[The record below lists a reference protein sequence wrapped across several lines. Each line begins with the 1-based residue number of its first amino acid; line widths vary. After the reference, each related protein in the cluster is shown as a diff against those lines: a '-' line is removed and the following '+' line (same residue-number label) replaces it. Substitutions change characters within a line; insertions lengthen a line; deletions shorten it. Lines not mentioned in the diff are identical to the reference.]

1 MPLVDPR
8 VVIRGELAS
17 DERERSK
24 TVPAAT
30 TDLNSQGTHPKSKRF
45 PGQVCGQATPKGAN
59 AVAQRAFW
67 KGYLKLSLVTCRV
80 AMTPAVTDS
89 SKLRF
94 HNINRK
100 TGNRVVNRYIDA
112 ETGKPVDD
120 EDQVKGYARGEDD
133 YVLFEDEELED
144 GALESTRTIDIES
157 FVPQSSIG
165 WIWYDSPHFL
175 APADK
180 VSEEAFAVIRE
191 AMRKSDT
198 GGIARLV
205 LYRREHSVLLLPRDN
220 GMVIWTLRYGD
231 EVRDADP
238 FFAKS
243 GEDAP
248 AARAKTMMKK
258 LVQARLRDWSPK
270 LVQDPVEDRLHEII
284 AMRSKKAK
292 RTKAKDVSEP
302 ERKDN
307 VIDIMEALRR
317 SLASE
322 KKGTGRQ

>member
-1 MPLVDPR
+1 M
-8 VVIRGELAS
+8 
-17 DERERSK
+17 
-24 TVPAAT
+24 
-30 TDLNSQGTHPKSKRF
+30 
-45 PGQVCGQATPKGAN
+45 
-59 AVAQRAFW
+59 AQRAFW

-80 AMTPAVTDS
+80 AMTPVVTES

-120 EDQVKGYARGEDD
+120 DDQVKGYARGEDD

-144 GALESTRTIDIES
+144 VALESTRTIDIES

-165 WIWYDSPHFL
+165 WVWYDSPHFL

-191 AMRKSDT
+191 AMRKTDT

-205 LYRREHSVLLLPRDN
+205 LYRREHSVLIVPRDN
-220 GMVIWTLRYGD
+220 GMVVWTLRYGD
-231 EVRDADP
+231 EVRDADAY
-238 FFAKS
+238 FDTS
-243 GEDAP
+243 GAEPP

-258 LVQARLRDWSPK
+258 LVQARLRDWTPK

-284 AMRSKKAK
+284 AMRTKKAK
-292 RTKAKDVSEP
+292 GTKPKSAPEP
-302 ERKDN
+302 QRKDN

-322 KKGTGRQ
+322 KKGATRK

>member
-1 MPLVDPR
+1 M
-8 VVIRGELAS
+8 
-17 DERERSK
+17 
-24 TVPAAT
+24 
-30 TDLNSQGTHPKSKRF
+30 
-45 PGQVCGQATPKGAN
+45 
-59 AVAQRAFW
+59 AQRSFW

-80 AMTPAVTDS
+80 SMTPAVTES
-89 SKLRF
+89 TKLRF
-94 HNINRK
+94 HNINRDN
-100 TGNRVVNRYIDA
+100 GNRVVNRYVDA

-133 YVLFEDEELED
+133 YVLFEDEELD
-144 GALESTRTIDIES
+144 DVALESTRTIDIES
-157 FVPQSSIG
+157 FVPRGSIG

-220 GMVIWTLRYGD
+220 GMVVWTLRYGD

-238 FFAKS
+238 FFSKS
-243 GEDAP
+243 REEAP

-258 LVQARLRDWSPK
+258 LVQSRMREWTPE
-270 LVQDPVEDRLHEII
+270 LVHDPVEDRLHEII
-284 AMRSKKAK
+284 AMRSKKRSKPKPAPK
-292 RTKAKDVSEP
+292 Q

-322 KKGTGRQ
+322 KKSSGRK

>member
-1 MPLVDPR
+1 M
-8 VVIRGELAS
+8 
-17 DERERSK
+17 
-24 TVPAAT
+24 
-30 TDLNSQGTHPKSKRF
+30 
-45 PGQVCGQATPKGAN
+45 
-59 AVAQRAFW
+59 AQRSFW

-80 AMTPAVTDS
+80 SMTPAVTES

-94 HNINRK
+94 HNINRD
-100 TGNRVVNRYIDA
+100 TGNRVVNRYVDA

-133 YVLFEDEELED
+133 YVLFEDEELD
-144 GALESTRTIDIES
+144 DVALESTRTIDIES
-157 FVPQSSIG
+157 FVPRGSIG

-220 GMVIWTLRYGD
+220 GMVVWTLRYGD

-238 FFAKS
+238 FFSKS
-243 GEDAP
+243 REEAP

-258 LVQARLRDWSPK
+258 LVQSRMREWSPE
-270 LVQDPVEDRLHEII
+270 LVHDPVEDRLHEII
-284 AMRSKKAK
+284 AMRSKKRSKPKPA
-292 RTKAKDVSEP
+292 P
-302 ERKDN
+302 NQERKDN

-322 KKGTGRQ
+322 KKSSGRK

>member
-1 MPLVDPR
+1 M
-8 VVIRGELAS
+8 
-17 DERERSK
+17 
-24 TVPAAT
+24 
-30 TDLNSQGTHPKSKRF
+30 
-45 PGQVCGQATPKGAN
+45 
-59 AVAQRAFW
+59 AQRAFW

-80 AMTPAVTDS
+80 AMTPAVTES
-89 SKLRF
+89 NKLRF
-94 HNINRK
+94 HNMNRK
-100 TGNRVVNRYIDA
+100 TGNRVVNQYVDA

-144 GALESTRTIDIES
+144 VGLESTRTIDIES

-191 AMRKSDT
+191 AMRKTQT

-205 LYRREHSVLLLPRDN
+205 LYRREHSVLLVPRDN
-220 GMVIWTLRYGD
+220 GMVVWTLRYGD

-243 GEDAP
+243 GEEAP

-258 LVQARLRDWSPK
+258 LVEARLRDWTPK
-270 LVQDPVEDRLHEII
+270 LVQDPVEERLHEII
-284 AMRSKKAK
+284 AMRSKKSK
-292 RTKAKDVSEP
+292 RSKPKETPEP
-302 ERKDN
+302 ERKNN

-322 KKGTGRQ
+322 KKTAPRK

>member
-1 MPLVDPR
+1 M
-8 VVIRGELAS
+8 
-17 DERERSK
+17 
-24 TVPAAT
+24 
-30 TDLNSQGTHPKSKRF
+30 
-45 PGQVCGQATPKGAN
+45 
-59 AVAQRAFW
+59 AQRAFW

-80 AMTPAVTDS
+80 SMTPAVTES

-94 HNINRK
+94 HNINRQ

-112 ETGKPVDD
+112 QTGEPVDD

-133 YVLFEDEELED
+133 YVLIEDEELD
-144 GALESTRTIDIES
+144 DVALESTRTIDIES
-157 FVPQSSIG
+157 FVPQNSIG

-191 AMRKSDT
+191 AMRKTDT

-205 LYRREHSVLLLPRDN
+205 LYRREHSVLLVPRDN
-220 GMVIWTLRYGD
+220 GMIVWTLRYGD

-238 FFAKS
+238 FFAKA
-243 GEDAP
+243 GEEASP
-248 AARAKTMMKK
+248 ARARTMMKK
-258 LVQARLRDWSPK
+258 LVQARMRNWSPK
-270 LVQDPVEDRLHEII
+270 LVQDPVEERLHEII
-284 AMRSKKAK
+284 AMRSKKSK
-292 RTKAKDVSEP
+292 RSKQRAAPEP
-302 ERKDN
+302 ASKDN

-322 KKGTGRQ
+322 KKGGARK